1 MTRSSTRAVAIV
13 AAVAI
18 AAIVSLV
25 GLALNSSWL
34 AFAGLG
40 AAIVGA
46 AAFAL
51 HLIVTERRRH
61 EVAEE
66 ELTAQSSFLESLVES
81 MGEIAATHEPERALE
96 RTRREAKELFGAKAT
111 VNGPGASGT
120 PGAVELPL
128 VIRGEEIGSLQL
140 VRARPL
146 DRDELARARLLA
158 DFACRVVENT
168 RLLAE
173 AKERE
178 AERTRLS
185 DQLIIAE
192 QEERRRLALFL
203 HDGPVQSLSGISLM
217 LDAVIDSLE
226 GGRIEEATGVLDSAL
241 KRHRDTIRS
250 LRDLSFNLEPVV
262 LRDQGF
268 GPAVKALAE
277 QLGLAEQ
284 LQITLDVEDAEQ
296 LAQRA
301 QVTLYQIIREALHNA
316 LRRKPS
322 KIDIR
327 ISYVEGTVEAVIADN
342 GAGERRRATY
352 DALAERARTL
362 NAELSVDSSDDGGT
376 AVRVRLPGYAAR
388 R

>member
-1 MTRSSTRAVAIV
+1 MALAGAALVCVAGLAFDSQAVAFGGLAAAIV
-13 AAVAI
+13 AAGTLGVHLV
-18 AAIVSLV
+18 VS
-25 GLALNSSWL
+25 
-34 AFAGLG
+34 
-40 AAIVGA
+40 
-46 AAFAL
+46 
-51 HLIVTERRRH
+51 ERRRG
-61 EVAEE
+61 EEAVAE
-66 ELTAQSSFLESLVES
+66 A
-81 MGEIAATHEPERALE
+81 M
-96 RTRREAKELFGAKAT
+96 
-111 VNGPGASGT
+111 
-120 PGAVELPL
+120 
-128 VIRGEEIGSLQL
+128 
-140 VRARPL
+140 
-146 DRDELARARLLA
+146 
-158 DFACRVVENT
+158 
-168 RLLAE
+168 
-173 AKERE
+173 ERE
-178 AERTRLS
+178 AERARLS
-185 DQLIIAE
+185 DLVVTAE

-203 HDGPVQSLSGISLM
+203 HDGPVQSLSGIALM
-217 LDAVIDSLE
+217 LDAVAAAVES
-226 GGRIEEATGVLDSAL
+226 GRLDEARGILPQIL
-241 KRHRDTIRS
+241 QRQRDTIRS

-327 ISYVEGTVEAVIADN
+327 ISYVDGTVEAVIADN